1 MKRRTL
7 LQLALFLVMARGVR
21 VAQGGTVALKGYHL
35 FHPFTDTATLN
46 QLGAAWFCGTDE
58 TLRVIRDPAQQAQF
72 EALTATYVYRIPHD
86 AGVSEIQN
94 VQRLSNF
101 NNEFIVMNEP
111 DLAGFAHQY
120 TADRVTEAI
129 TNIQAAD
136 PTRNNK
142 IMLCA
147 GSQYAGTEYV
157 AQVLTLL
164 SPTVR
169 DLIDGLAWHYYPE
182 ADGSPGGIYDE
193 NRLRNFLNVV
203 CPFTAA
209 QGFNK
214 AWLSEFGWTAEAN
227 PTRVANS
234 LKRFLAVMDEFP
246 ILKRWNMYGANVPN
260 YQALTGAVAEAFRG
274 L

>member
-7 LQLALFLVMARGVR
+7 LKLALCLFMVRGVR

-35 FHPFTDTATLN
+35 FHPFTDTAALN
-46 QLGAAWFCGTDE
+46 QLGATWFCGTDE

-111 DLAGFAHQY
+111 DLANFSHQY

-169 DLIDGLAWHYYPE
+169 GLIDGMAWHYYPQ

-246 ILKRWNMYGANVPN
+246 ILKRWNMYGSNVPQ
-260 YQALTGAVAEAFRG
+260 YQTLTGAVGEAFKG

>member
-1 MKRRTL
+1 MKRRGFIR
-7 LQLALFLVMARGVR
+7 LALALALASQFR
-21 VAQGGTVALKGYHL
+21 VAQGGANVLKGYHL

-46 QLGAAWFCGTDE
+46 QLGAAWFCGSDE

-94 VQRLSNF
+94 VQQLSNF
-101 NNEFIVMNEP
+101 RNEFIVMNEP
-111 DLAGFAHQY
+111 DLANFSHQY

-147 GSQYAGTEYV
+147 GSQYAGTSYV
-157 AQVLTLL
+157 EAVLDRIPLHI
-164 SPTVR
+164 R
-169 DLIDGLAWHYYPE
+169 DLLDGLAWHYYPE
-182 ADGSPGGIYDE
+182 ADHAPGGIYDE
-193 NRLRNFLNVV
+193 SRLRNFLNVV

-209 QGFNK
+209 QGFGK
-214 AWLSEFGWTAEAN
+214 AWLSEFGFTAEAN
-227 PTRVANS
+227 QERVANR
-234 LKRFLAVMDEFP
+234 LPRFVAVMDEFP

>member
-7 LQLALFLVMARGVR
+7 LKLALCLFMVRGVR
-21 VAQGGTVALKGYHL
+21 VAQGGTVALKGFHL

-58 TLRVIRDPAQQAQF
+58 SLRVIRDPAQQAQF

-94 VQRLSNF
+94 VQKLANF
-101 NNEFIVMNEP
+101 NNEYIVANEP
-111 DLAGFAHQY
+111 DLAGFTHQY

-142 IMLCA
+142 IMLCS
-147 GSQYAGTEYV
+147 GSQYAGTAYV
-157 AQVLTLL
+157 EAVLDRIPLHI
-164 SPTVR
+164 R
-169 DLIDGLAWHYYPE
+169 DLLDGLAWHYYPE
-182 ADGSPGGIYDE
+182 ADRSPGGIYDE

-227 PTRVANS
+227 QERVANR
-234 LKRFLAVMDEFP
+234 LPRFVAVIDEFP
-246 ILKRWNMYGANVPN
+246 ILKRWNMYGSNVPQ
-260 YQALTGAVAEAFRG
+260 YQMLTGAVGEAFRG
-274 L
+274 I

>member
-7 LQLALFLVMARGVR
+7 LKLALFLVMVRGVR

-35 FHPFTDTATLN
+35 YHPFTDTATLN

-72 EALTATYVYRIPHD
+72 EALNATYVYRIPHD
-86 AGVSEIQN
+86 AGVTEIQN
-94 VQRLSNF
+94 VQKLSNF

-111 DLAGFAHQY
+111 DLAGFSHQY
-120 TADRVTEAI
+120 TADRVTQAI
-129 TNIQAAD
+129 ENIQAAD

-157 AQVLTLL
+157 EAVLDRIPLHI
-164 SPTVR
+164 R
-169 DLIDGLAWHYYPE
+169 DLLDGLAWHYYPQ

-193 NRLRNFLNVV
+193 ARLRNFLAVV

-209 QGFNK
+209 QGFSK
-214 AWLSEFGWTAEAN
+214 AWLPEFGWDDKAN
-227 PTRVANS
+227 PERIVNR
-234 LKRFLAVMDEFP
+234 LPRFVDVMNDFP
-246 ILKRWNMYGANVPN
+246 ILKRWNWYGANVPQ

>member
-1 MKRRTL
+1 MKRRTFL
-7 LQLALFLVMARGVR
+7 KLALFIALVRGVR

-35 FHPFTDTATLN
+35 FHPFTDTAALN
-46 QLGAAWFCGTDE
+46 QLGAAWFCATDE

-94 VQRLSNF
+94 VQKLSNF
-101 NNEFIVMNEP
+101 NNEYIVANEP
-111 DLAGFAHQY
+111 DLAGFTHQY

-142 IMLCA
+142 IMLCS

-157 AQVLTLL
+157 EAVLNRIPLHI
-164 SPTVR
+164 R
-169 DLIDGLAWHYYPE
+169 DLLDGLAWHYYPE
-182 ADGSPGGIYDE
+182 ADHAPGGIYDE

-203 CPFTAA
+203 CPLTAA
-209 QGFNK
+209 QGFSK

-227 PTRVANS
+227 QERVANR
-234 LKRFLAVMDEFP
+234 LPRFVAVMGEFP
-246 ILKRWNMYGANVPN
+246 ILKRWNMYGANVPQ
-260 YQALTGAVAEAFRG
+260 YQALTGAVGEAFRG

>member
-1 MKRRTL
+1 MKRRTFL
-7 LQLALFLVMARGVR
+7 KLALCLVMVRGVR
-21 VAQGGTVALKGYHL
+21 VAQGGTMALKGFHL
-35 FHPFTDTATLN
+35 FHPFTDAAALN

-58 TLRVIRDPAQQAQF
+58 TLRVIRDPAQHPQF

-86 AGVSEIQN
+86 ASVQEIQN
-94 VQRLSNF
+94 VQQLANF

-147 GSQYAGTEYV
+147 GSQYAGTAYV
-157 AQVLTLL
+157 GQVLTLL
-164 SPTVR
+164 SPAIR
-169 DLIDGLAWHYYPE
+169 ALIDGLAWHYYPE
-182 ADGSPGGIYDE
+182 ADHAPGGIYDE

-209 QGFNK
+209 QGFSK

-227 PTRVANS
+227 QERVANR
-234 LKRFLAVMDEFP
+234 LPRFVGVINAFP
-246 ILKRWNMYGANVPN
+246 ILKRFNVYGANVPQ
-260 YQALTGAVAEAFRG
+260 YQTLTGAVGEAFG
-274 L
+274 GM

>member
-1 MKRRTL
+1 MKRRTFL
-7 LQLALFLVMARGVR
+7 KLALFIALAGRVR
-21 VAQGGTVALKGYHL
+21 VAQGGTVALKGFHL
-35 FHPFTDTATLN
+35 YHPFTETATLN

-94 VQRLSNF
+94 VQQLSNF

-111 DLAGFAHQY
+111 DLAGFSHQY

-147 GSQYAGTEYV
+147 GSQYAGTSYV
-157 AQVLTLL
+157 EAVLDRIPLHI
-164 SPTVR
+164 R
-169 DLIDGLAWHYYPE
+169 DLLDGLAWHYYPE
-182 ADGSPGGIYDE
+182 ADHAPGGIYDE
-193 NRLRNFLNVV
+193 SRLRNFLNVV

-209 QGFNK
+209 QGFGK
-214 AWLSEFGWTAEAN
+214 AWLSEFGFTAEAN

-234 LKRFLAVMDEFP
+234 LKRFVAVMDEFP
-246 ILKRWNMYGANVPN
+246 ILKRWNMYGSNVPQ
-260 YQALTGAVAEAFRG
+260 YQMLTGAVGEAFKG
-274 L
+274 I

>member
-94 VQRLSNF
+94 VQQLSNF
-101 NNEFIVMNEP
+101 NNEFIIANEP
-111 DLAGFAHQY
+111 DLAGFTHQY
-120 TADRVTEAI
+120 TADRVTQAI
-129 TNIQAAD
+129 ENIQAAD

-142 IMLCA
+142 IMLCS

-169 DLIDGLAWHYYPE
+169 GLIDGLAWHYYPE
-182 ADGSPGGIYDE
+182 ADRSPGGIYDE

-246 ILKRWNMYGANVPN
+246 ILKRWNMYGSNVPQ
-260 YQALTGAVAEAFRG
+260 YQTLTGAVGEAFKG

>member
-1 MKRRTL
+1 L
-7 LQLALFLVMARGVR
+7 CLFMVRGVR
-21 VAQGGTVALKGYHL
+21 VAQGGANVLKGYHL

-46 QLGAAWFCGTDE
+46 QLGATWFCATDE
-58 TLRVIRDPAQQAQF
+58 SLRVIRDPAQQAQF

-94 VQRLSNF
+94 VQRLTNF

-111 DLAGFAHQY
+111 DLAGFSHQY

-169 DLIDGLAWHYYPE
+169 GLIDGLAWHYYPE
-182 ADGSPGGIYDE
+182 ADHSPGGIYDE
-193 NRLRNFLNVV
+193 NRLRNFLSVV
-203 CPFTAA
+203 CPFTAQ
-209 QGFNK
+209 QGFSK

-227 PTRVANS
+227 QERVANR
-234 LKRFLAVMDEFP
+234 LPRFVAVMNEFP
-246 ILKRWNMYGANVPN
+246 ILKRFNVYGANVPN
-260 YQALTGAVAEAFRG
+260 YQALTGAVGEAFRG

>member
-1 MKRRTL
+1 MKRRGFIR
-7 LQLALFLVMARGVR
+7 LALALALASQFR
-21 VAQGGTVALKGYHL
+21 VAQGGGNVLKGYTL
-35 FHPFTDTATLN
+35 YHPFTDTAALN
-46 QLGAAWFCGTDE
+46 QLGAAWFCGSDE

-94 VQRLSNF
+94 VQELSNF
-101 NNEFIVMNEP
+101 RNEYIVMNEP

-120 TADRVTEAI
+120 TAARATEAI

-169 DLIDGLAWHYYPE
+169 GLIDGLAWHYYPE
-182 ADGSPGGIYDE
+182 ADHSPGGIYDE
-193 NRLRNFLNVV
+193 NRLRNFLSVV

-209 QGFNK
+209 QGFSK

-227 PTRVANS
+227 QERVANR
-234 LKRFLAVMDEFP
+234 LPRFVAVMDEFP
-246 ILKRWNMYGANVPN
+246 ILKRWNMYGSNVPQ
-260 YQALTGAVAEAFRG
+260 YQMLTGAVGEAFRG
-274 L
+274 I

>member
-7 LQLALFLVMARGVR
+7 LKLALCLFMVRGVR

-35 FHPFTDTATLN
+35 FHPFTDTAALN
-46 QLGAAWFCGTDE
+46 QLGATWFCGTDE

-111 DLAGFAHQY
+111 DLANFSHQY

-169 DLIDGLAWHYYPE
+169 GLIDGMAWHYYPQ